1 METKQTKSLKTK
13 LWEIICF
20 FALTNKA
27 YHLNPFYF
35 LFPTFKERLDLKL
48 FFNFYYW
55 RLKPPLLGFDPLTSH
70 DWASK
75 LYQVQQCIIFFIIFS
90 FSLVNL
96 NKQVNWSKFE
106 LPEIEFIQKQRRNC
120 NSVKRMRSKL
130 QETVE
135 GLGRAVFMGK
145 EWK

>member
-35 LFPTFKERLDLKL
+35 LFPRFKERLDLKL
-48 FFNFYYW
+48 FFHFYYS

-96 NKQVNWSKFE
+96 N
-106 LPEIEFIQKQRRNC
+106 IQKQRRNC

-135 GLGRAVFMGK
+135 GLGRAVLMGK